1 MELKRKSLGKS
12 NFSKII
18 LLNLPKPWAW
28 CFSSKHTK
36 LTREEKDYIFS
47 NLQNNAYSRTG
58 VPVLGWMFDF
68 SEFLKSYW
76 VKTRNYGILEV
87 YAFDK
92 TSIRNYYGSYEILK
106 IVEID

>member
-1 MELKRKSLGKS
+1 MIYKFVSWEIDPLENLKGTKVFEIYNKLQNGE
-12 NFSKII
+12 
-18 LLNLPKPWAW
+18 
-28 CFSSKHTK
+28 K

-92 TSIRNYYGSYEILK
+92 TSIHNYYGSYEILK